1 MRKII
6 KNILVTIGLSIIV
19 PAIMALAAVVFI
31 GICYLINPN
40 TAEWDAGGVVTL
52 FLVVM
57 MGVVTFVKYVILK
70 F

>member
-6 KNILVTIGLSIIV
+6 KNVLVTIGLSIIV
-19 PAIMALAAVVFI
+19 PVIMALAAVLFI

-52 FLVVM
+52 FLVAM
-57 MGVVTFVKYVILK
+57 MGVISFVKYVILK